1 MKRLTFQTIE
11 SEGQQDDFGTSP
23 SKIENWNSQLIKKS
37 RVRTEISIQN
47 TCVVKKQNSIGD
59 FEDEM
64 NAQLQRLKDEIILI
78 KSKLSK
84 QKSAMENLSHKLQ
97 KKEDEIE
104 LLEEKSTNLARE
116 MSQILSYLTNSQENV
131 IQSQKIQKRYR
142 NEGVQKNSLQT
153 FVDQYMKEY
162 NEQYTELWKHINQK
176 KRERYL
182 LKIENQIN
190 IQKKVNLEKDLQKFL
205 MQEKQKKESLL
216 EYLYNQCNISN
227 YGGAAIID
235 IIRKIKQLNQ
245 DFDPSKLPKE
255 LDGFERQYLLNKV
268 NFERA
273 RKPTIT
279 LDESYSQKLKIKN
292 TQSPIKLDYLKKVI
306 GYDAYSFIPILNDNP
321 FKEINKTIKRKR
333 PQRVKSLEYC
343 HYAKKDYSMD
353 SVQFK

>member
-23 SKIENWNSQLIKKS
+23 SKLDNWNSQLTKKS

-47 TCVVKKQNSIGD
+47 TCIVKKQNQIGD

-64 NAQLQRLKDEIILI
+64 NTQLQNIKDEIIQI
-78 KSKLSK
+78 KQKLSK
-84 QKSAMENLSHKLQ
+84 QKTTMENLSYKLQ

-104 LLEEKSTNLARE
+104 QLEEKSTNLARE
-116 MSQILSYLTNSQENV
+116 MSQIAHYLTNSQENV
-131 IQSQKIQKRYR
+131 IQSQKIQKKYR
-142 NEGVQKNSLQT
+142 NECIQKNQLQT

-162 NEQYTELWKHINQK
+162 NEQYTELWKLINQK

-182 LKIENQIN
+182 IKIENQIN
-190 IQKKVNLEKDLQKFL
+190 IQKKVNLEKDLQKYL
-205 MQEKQKKESLL
+205 ILEKQKKDNLL
-216 EYLYNQCNISN
+216 DYLYNQCNISN
-227 YGGAAIID
+227 YGGAPIID
-235 IIRKIKQLNQ
+235 IIRKVKQLNQ

-268 NFERA
+268 HFERA

-292 TQSPIKLDYLKKVI
+292 NQSPIKLDYLRKVI
-306 GYDAYSFIPILNDNP
+306 GYDAYSFIPILKDNP

-343 HYAKKDYSMD
+343 RYAKRDYSMD